1 MWGGC
6 PMSKEKIIAPFKK
19 YTFPR
24 QTFTFTSPFKSL
36 GDYPSG
42 VTANRIFSVYAS
54 YLGDNTGGI
63 SFSLGNGAVYA
74 LGDVGKT
81 MTDLEVTIVY
91 I

>member
-1 MWGGC
+1 MASG
-6 PMSKEKIIAPFKK
+6 KIQKAFKK

-42 VTANRIFSVYAS
+42 VTADRIFSIYAS
-54 YLGDNTGGI
+54 YLGDNTGGV
-63 SFSLGNGAVYA
+63 SFSLGNGAPYA
-74 LGDVGKT
+74 LGDVGT
-81 MTDLEVTIVY
+81 TLTNLEVTIVY

>member
-1 MWGGC
+1 MASG
-6 PMSKEKIIAPFKK
+6 KIQTPFKK

-36 GDYPSG
+36 GSYPSG
-42 VTANRIFSVYAS
+42 VTTDRIFSIYIS
-54 YLGDNTGGI
+54 YLGDNTGGV
-63 SFSLGNGAVYA
+63 SLSLGSGAAYA

-81 MTDLEVTIVY
+81 ITNLEVTIVY